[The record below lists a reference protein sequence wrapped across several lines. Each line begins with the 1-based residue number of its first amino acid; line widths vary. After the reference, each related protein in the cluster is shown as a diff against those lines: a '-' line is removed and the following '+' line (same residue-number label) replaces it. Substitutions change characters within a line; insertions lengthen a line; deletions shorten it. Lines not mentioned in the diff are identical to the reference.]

1 MSEANKKFLVYLT
14 SYLGVALIGGSI
26 VHVGTL
32 DAHSTRYVVLGI
44 VGLVLMITGNV
55 LEAQVQREPLNI
67 KYFGIVSALAIA
79 TGFLSGGIQHYLDN
93 PIYAGY
99 LLAIGLLVAYVT
111 FAQKYHFGTT
121 ARGLMTAVGIGLA
134 IIFVS
139 NTVLHEA
146 IPHEVGG
153 GHRH

>member
-1 MSEANKKFLVYLT
+1 MSETNKKFLVYLT

-32 DAHSTRYVVLGI
+32 DVHSTRYVVLGV
-44 VGLVLMITGNV
+44 VGLVLMIVGNV
-55 LEAQVQREPLNI
+55 LEAQMQKEPLNL
-67 KYFGIVSALAIA
+67 KYFGIVSALAVA

-99 LLAIGLLVAYVT
+99 LLAIGLIVAYIA
-111 FAQKYHFGTT
+111 FARKYHLSTT
-121 ARGLMTAVGIGLA
+121 TVGLVTVIALGLV
-134 IIFVS
+134 IVTVS
-139 NTVLHEA
+139 NTILHDV

-153 GHRH
+153 GHTH